1 MSQPD
6 DRLQSSSS
14 ISIDS
19 QPEYILYAQHGWAD
33 IDRGIGSLAQQ
44 VASPNARAIVPNLG
58 FINTW
63 IRIEPLIERVE
74 EIATQTQREHPN
86 TPMRIIGH
94 SMGGLIWLEVLDR
107 HPEWWPQV
115 ESLVLV
121 GSPVGG
127 ADLSRMVDP
136 MGWGIGIARDLGKN
150 RRAMAER
157 IAAQVPTLIIAA
169 DYSQGSD
176 GVVPIEC
183 MKFNRASYV
192 EVGSIRHD
200 RMKRHP
206 VVADVIQQ
214 FWQHERHLCVPMPVE
229 TYSYR
234 VIQQLQAIPG
244 MTDARYRGFEKSE
257 LWSLLPRGLSL
268 RTRLSKIGIHHVYLA
283 NDMGDCLFA
292 GYVGWP
298 HTTDLYDA
306 LCRLRCDESLL

>member
-6 DRLQSSSS
+6 SLVQSQSAQVGGERP
-14 ISIDS
+14 D
-19 QPEYILYAQHGWAD
+19 YILYAQHGWAD
-33 IDRGIGSLAQQ
+33 VDRGIGTLARQ
-44 VASPNARAIVPNLG
+44 VASPGARVIVPNLG
-58 FINTW
+58 FVNTW
-63 IRIEPLIERVE
+63 IRIEPLIARVE
-74 EIATQTQREHPN
+74 AIALQAQRECAE
-86 TPMRIIGH
+86 TPMRIVGH

-107 HPEWWPQV
+107 HPEWWPLV
-115 ESLVLV
+115 ESFVLV

-136 MGWGIGIARDLGKN
+136 MGWGIGIARDLGKD
-150 RRAMAER
+150 RRSLAEK

-206 VVADVIQQ
+206 AVAEVIQQ
-214 FWQHERHLCVPMPVE
+214 FWQHEDHLCVPMPVE
-229 TYSYR
+229 TYSSR
-234 VIQQLQAIPG
+234 VIQRLQAIPG
-244 MTDARYRGFEKSE
+244 MTDARYRGFEKSD
-257 LWSLLPRGLSL
+257 LWSLLPRGLAL
-268 RTRLSKIGIHHVYLA
+268 RTRQNKMGIHHVYLA
-283 NDMGDCLFA
+283 NYMGDCLFS

-298 HTTDLYDA
+298 NTQDLYDA